1 MTDSRDRPGVPHEL
15 LETLRL
21 AQRFGVLGA
30 RPVEDAVE
38 HARAFVRAL
47 APVRGRVVD
56 LGSGGG
62 LPGLVVA
69 VDRPDLDVV
78 LIDRRQKRTDLLE
91 RAVVRLGVEDRVQVV
106 CDDARR
112 LRQLFP
118 EGFDGVTARS
128 FGPPSVTLSIASDCL
143 AEGGRIV
150 VSEPPT
156 GDRWAADLLRELDLE
171 VIREGSVAVFQ
182 RNG

>member
-1 MTDSRDRPGVPHEL
+1 MTDSRDRPGVPYEL

-21 AQRFGVLGA
+21 AQRFGVLGDA
-30 RPVEDAVE
+30 PVEEAVE

-47 APVRGRVVD
+47 APVHGRVVD

-112 LRQLFP
+112 LRRHFP

-128 FGPPSVTLSIASDCL
+128 FGPPSVTLSIAVDCL

-156 GDRWAADLLRELDLE
+156 GNRWAPELVRELGLE
-171 VIREGSVAVFQ
+171 VTRDGPVAVFQ
-182 RNG
+182 RSG